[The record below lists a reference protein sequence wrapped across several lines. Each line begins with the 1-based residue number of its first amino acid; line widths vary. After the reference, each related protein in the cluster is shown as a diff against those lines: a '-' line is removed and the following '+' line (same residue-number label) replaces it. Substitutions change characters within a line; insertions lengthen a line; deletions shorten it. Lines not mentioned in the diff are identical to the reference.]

1 MKGSGIGLVIAKDYA
16 ELHEGSI
23 SVSSMLGEG
32 STFRFCIPMDLKSDA
47 VEAEEK
53 VSVEE
58 EPKIVMTSHTNESRP
73 KIAVVE
79 DDQDML
85 HFLRM
90 ILDTHYDVYTAT
102 DGRQGLEM
110 IKDVFPDIIL
120 TDLMMNGMN
129 GLELC
134 RKVRDNALTSHIPIV
149 ILTANTSDDIH
160 QQAYETGADS
170 YLTKPFS
177 VRTLQT
183 RLNAILDNR
192 VKLQDRYKK
201 EFLTSP
207 SELVIDS
214 QEDKFIHQL
223 VKIVEDNM
231 ADPDFGIQQLCAEVK
246 YPYQQVY
253 RKIKMLTGESLNEFI
268 RNIRLKRAAQ
278 YLSST
283 DLRVSEVMYKVG
295 FNSHSYFTKCYKEF
309 FGVPPTEHY
318 SARHHN
324 ETEKQ

>member
-1 MKGSGIGLVIAKDYA
+1 
-16 ELHEGSI
+16 
-23 SVSSMLGEG
+23 
-32 STFRFCIPMDLKSDA
+32 
-47 VEAEEK
+47 
-53 VSVEE
+53 
-58 EPKIVMTSHTNESRP
+58 
-73 KIAVVE
+73 
-79 DDQDML
+79 
-85 HFLRM
+85 
-90 ILDTHYDVYTAT
+90 
-102 DGRQGLEM
+102 
-110 IKDVFPDIIL
+110 
-120 TDLMMNGMN
+120 
-129 GLELC
+129 
-134 RKVRDNALTSHIPIV
+134 
-149 ILTANTSDDIH
+149 
-160 QQAYETGADS
+160 
-170 YLTKPFS
+170 
-177 VRTLQT
+177 
-183 RLNAILDNR
+183 

-295 FNSHSYFTKCYKEF
+295 FNSHSYFTKCYKEY